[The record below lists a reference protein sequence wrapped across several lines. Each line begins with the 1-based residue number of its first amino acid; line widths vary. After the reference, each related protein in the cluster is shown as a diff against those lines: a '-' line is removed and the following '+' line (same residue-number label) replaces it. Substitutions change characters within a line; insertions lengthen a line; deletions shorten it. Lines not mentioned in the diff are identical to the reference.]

1 MQCANWEGDVDP
13 LALELIPDIGAHR
26 IVGLVDSRVIAHVK
40 IDLVNH
46 SEIGKIDEK
55 NFYRRIRQNVARAL
69 CSAPQP
75 VFHAIGLIL
84 IFNSYANAHR
94 VDFGRIVQIDD
105 LVANHL
111 VVWDVEIN
119 VVIRTEPS
127 GTPVDLAHFGVG
139 VAYLQPIPDLIGP
152 INLDRYA
159 ADNPG
164 KEILSSEAKDDCD
177 NARAGQQSFEV
188 RLGMVAVTQDK
199 QQYNQENDPAGN
211 LTEKMRYRR
220 LSFLFEI
227 KIPNGTINQRDNQR
241 RAQQNYSC
249 TDMIS
254 PGCVDTVNAN
264 GR

>member
-1 MQCANWEGDVDP
+1 MTDLGLLHQALDLLIRQAFKQSFRAQNRPGFLVFFLYRSGRFAFHVQRANREGDGDSLP
-13 LALELIPDIGAHR
+13 FELIPDIGAHR
-26 IVGLVDSRVIAHVK
+26 IVGLVDSGVIAHVEL
-40 IDLVNH
+40 DLVDH

-69 CSAPQP
+69 CSAHQR
-75 VFHAIGLIL
+75 VFHAIGWIL

-119 VVIRTEPS
+119 IVIRTEPS

-139 VAYLQPIPDLIGP
+139 VAYLQPITDLIGP

-164 KEILSSEAKDDCD
+164 KEILSSEANDDCD
-177 NARAGQQSFEV
+177 YAGAGQQSF
-188 RLGMVAVTQDK
+188 
-199 QQYNQENDPAGN
+199 
-211 LTEKMRYRR
+211 
-220 LSFLFEI
+220 
-227 KIPNGTINQRDNQR
+227 
-241 RAQQNYSC
+241 
-249 TDMIS
+249 
-254 PGCVDTVNAN
+254 
-264 GR
+264 